1 MAHATHEHVTLRAPG
16 ISCGHCISTIQ
27 ESLRNV
33 EGVSN
38 VHASVETKLVDMD
51 IDPAKASTDRVMK
64 VLADA
69 GYPATA

>member
-1 MAHATHEHVTLRAPG
+1 MAQETQEHITLRAPG
-16 ISCGHCISTIQ
+16 INCARCIGTIQ

-38 VHASVETKLVDMD
+38 VHASVETKLIDLD
-51 IDPAKASTDRVMK
+51 IDPAKASSDKVMQI
-64 VLADA
+64 LDEA